1 MWIKKSTWLFYTGR
15 NEPAGRSS
23 IYKGSVNVLHGIL
36 RILQYRIKCDSCL
49 VVFFITFDI
58 GKNRISG
65 FCTFESI
72 EINFSILILAVLVQ
86 RKKGDIFLDSYRE
99 NSKDGAFNFCIILH
113 GQCDGTVLVI
123 YLASSP
129 IASASAAA
137 GSTVARVAAAVC
149 KWITHFIFLIL
160 SGFQFLPLRKSR
172 GL

>member
-23 IYKGSVNVLHGIL
+23 IYKGSVDVLHGIL

-49 VVFFITFDI
+49 VVFFVTFDI

-129 IASASAAA
+129 IASASAAFVN
-137 GSTVARVAAAVC
+137 GS
-149 KWITHFIFLIL
+149 LIL
-160 SGFQFLPLRKSR
+160 
-172 GL
+172 

>member
-23 IYKGSVNVLHGIL
+23 IYKGSVDVLYGIL

-49 VVFFITFDI
+49 VVFFVTFDI

-123 YLASSP
+123 YLAFSP
-129 IASASAAA
+129 IAAASAAA